1 MKYSKLQH
9 SLKALRNNVNN
20 KFDSK
25 DRGIKLSKFVKTPL
39 NFTLRYV
46 LVKKPLLTL
55 LILIL
60 RNDIE
65 LFPSISDVYLIL

>member
-1 MKYSKLQH
+1 MIYSKLQH
-9 SLKALRNNVNN
+9 SLKALNNNVNN

-25 DRGIKLSKFVKTPL
+25 DRGIKLSKFMKTTL

-46 LVKKPLLTL
+46 LVKKILLDL

-65 LFPSISDVYLIL
+65 LFPSISDAHLIL

>member
-9 SLKALRNNVNN
+9 SLKAINNNVII

-39 NFTLRYV
+39 KFTLRYV
-46 LVKKPLLTL
+46 LVEKLLLTL
-55 LILIL
+55 LLIL

-65 LFPSISDVYLIL
+65 LFPSMSDVNLIL